1 MTESFGRVPAVPDRF
16 RTICAHATW
25 LLALCFA
32 LCGPAAANPPG
43 TVPAPSSNEAANS
56 HLSPHFAIPLAL
68 EPAGAPD
75 VAGFPVLPDQVDGP
89 VVLDQLDGQQLP
101 QVLSPEDEK
110 LYREIFALQ
119 DSGKWKAADERIARL
134 DDKILM
140 GHVLYQRYMHPTA
153 YRSKYLELKR
163 WMDAYADHPDARRV
177 YRLAVK
183 RRPANYKSPKKP
195 VKVRMSLNGESVIP
209 PYKSTKKLSK
219 GQRRRARA
227 IKRQVRRNVLRTR
240 LTVTEELLASSEAR
254 RLLDSVEIDEG
265 LGQVAAAWFYYGKP
279 QKAYQLAAKAAD
291 RSGRQVPLA
300 LWIAGLSSWRLGSLE
315 ASARYFETLAQS
327 ERASSWI
334 KSGGAYWAARAN
346 LRLKRP
352 GQVSQWLAIAADYP
366 RTFYGI
372 LGQRALGMEIAGP
385 QERRG
390 LGGNERDLLLANPAT
405 RRALALIQAGQ
416 RERAE
421 SEMRRLDGD
430 GDLTMRAALL
440 AMNDAAGFP
449 AHALRLAR
457 SLVGDPGRWGGVHL
471 DSALYPIPPWEP
483 AEGFKVDR
491 ALIYAFMR
499 QESAF
504 KPKAKSRDGAR
515 GLMQLLPST
524 ANYVVR
530 KRRFRG
536 KSREQL
542 FVPEVNLEVG
552 QRYILYLLRHGEVN
566 GDLFRLTAAYNA
578 GPGNVA
584 RWRRKMG
591 TLEDS
596 LMFLESL
603 PARETRLFIERVL
616 ANLWIYRSRLGQP
629 LPSLDKVAAGDWP
642 AYTSLDR
649 PVQSAAGA
657 STSEGS
663 EAHAAD

>member
-1 MTESFGRVPAVPDRF
+1 MAS
-16 RTICAHATW
+16 
-25 LLALCFA
+25 
-32 LCGPAAANPPG
+32 PPG
-43 TVPAPSSNEAANS
+43 SIDALLPDGTNLSPAPDMAS
-56 HLSPHFAIPLAL
+56 
-68 EPAGAPD
+68 
-75 VAGFPVLPDQVDGP
+75 FPVLPERVDGP
-89 VVLDQLDGQQLP
+89 VVLDQIDGPLLP
-101 QVLSPEDEK
+101 LVLRPRDAE

-119 DSGKWKAADERIARL
+119 ESGKWKAADTRIAELEDRV
-134 DDKILM
+134 LM

-153 YRSKYLELKR
+153 YRSKYKELKD
-163 WMDAYADHPDARRV
+163 WMAAYADHPDARRV
-177 YRLAVK
+177 YNLALK
-183 RRPANYKSPKKP
+183 RRPANYKKP
-195 VKVRMSLNGESVIP
+195 TPAVDVRMSLNGESVIP

-227 IKRQVRRNVLRTR
+227 ILREVRRNVLRTR
-240 LTVTEELLASSEAR
+240 LTVSEQLLASSEAR
-254 RLLDSVEIDEG
+254 RLLDSVEIDDG
-265 LGQVAAAWFYYGKP
+265 LGEVAAAWFYYGKP
-279 QKAYQLAAKAAD
+279 EKAYRLSSQAAD

-300 LWIAGLSSWRLGSLE
+300 LWIAGLSGWRLGHLG
-315 ASARYFETLAQS
+315 ASAGYFQELAQS
-327 ERASSWI
+327 ERASPWI
-334 KSGGAYWAARAN
+334 RSGGAYWAARGN

-352 GQVSQWLAIAADYP
+352 GQVSRWLAIAADYP

-372 LGQRALGMEIAGP
+372 LAQRALGMEIAGP
-385 QERRG
+385 QQRRS
-390 LGGNERDLLLANPAT
+390 LGSAETELILANPAT
-405 RRALALIQAGQ
+405 RRALALLQAGQ
-416 RERAE
+416 RDRAE
-421 SEMRRLDGD
+421 SELKRLDGD
-430 GDLTMRAALL
+430 GDLALRAALL
-440 AMNDAAGFP
+440 ALNDAAGFP

-457 SLVGDPGRWGGVHL
+457 SLVRDAGRWGGQHF

-491 ALIYAFMR
+491 ALIYALMR

-504 KPKAKSRDGAR
+504 KPNAKSRDGAR

-536 KSREQL
+536 KSREML
-542 FVPEVNLEVG
+542 FIPEINMDVG

-566 GDLFRLTAAYNA
+566 GDLFRLAAAYNA

-591 TLEDS
+591 NVSDS

-603 PARETRLFIERVL
+603 PSRETRLFIERVL

-629 LPSLDKVAAGDWP
+629 LPSLDNVAAGDWP

-657 STSEGS
+657 PPSEGS
-663 EAHAAD
+663 ESHAAD